1 MYPVFVTYQVCVCV
15 FSLLIFFCTISFD
28 RMPGCMPPQ
37 PVSDKGRHGLHLK
50 QMRRD
55 TNLCWTLLVFCKDFA
70 SNQKFLSAT
79 SSTRRVFS
87 AQECPVLVQT
97 SICEVKCSGIA
108 LPVKL
113 DDYRIQD
120 RNKKN
125 QTDVYNAH
133 FIQKWSRLASH
144 PNLSETTA
152 C

>member
-1 MYPVFVTYQVCVCV
+1 MCVCVCV
-15 FSLLIFFCTISFD
+15 CLSLLIRFLYTVIFN
-28 RMPGCMPPQ
+28 RMRGCMPQQ
-37 PVSDKGRHGLHLK
+37 PMSDKARHGLHLK

-55 TNLCWTLLVFCKDFA
+55 TNLCWTLLIFCKDFA

-79 SSTRRVFS
+79 SSTRRVLS

-113 DDYRIQD
+113 DDCRIQD